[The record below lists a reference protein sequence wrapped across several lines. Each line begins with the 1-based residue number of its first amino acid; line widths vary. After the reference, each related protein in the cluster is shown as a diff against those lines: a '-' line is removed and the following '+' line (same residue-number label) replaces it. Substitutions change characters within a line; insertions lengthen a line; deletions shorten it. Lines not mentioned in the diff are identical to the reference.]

1 MIHQIG
7 WKLRAQIHKFSGE
20 LSRGL
25 CKARRRFV
33 EEMIYGIQARG
44 SVRLTEV
51 ARALEERISLKK
63 TEERLS
69 NHLAD
74 PLLLEVLGGEI
85 LSRGASRIND
95 DSLLILDPS
104 DLCKKYAKKMEYL
117 AEIHDGSEQ
126 KMGNGYWL
134 CEVVGCEVGSS
145 EITPLAQSLWSQKAP
160 DFVSENDE
168 ILNLIRRVYAATQRR
183 GIFVIDRGG
192 DRRELYKELVPG
204 GYRFLIRQR
213 GDRHLLY
220 KGHAIETMKLSQFC
234 ALPYAETIVKEEGGE
249 EKCYTLEFGFLPVRL
264 PEWPDVPLW
273 LVVVK
278 GFGKEPMLL
287 LTTERMRKARKVL
300 WWAVEAYLTRWRVEE
315 TIRFIKQSYDFED
328 LRVLTYERIKNMAM
342 LVFACS
348 YFAAVWLGTKA
359 KLRILAVH
367 ALKAAKRLF
376 GIPDFRYYAISDGIK
391 EILWRVGQG
400 TFLPRGLDPPPHP
413 QLALFDT

>member
-1 MIHQIG
+1 MIHQVG
-7 WKLRAQIHKFSGE
+7 RKLRAQIHRFSGE
-20 LSRGL
+20 LSCGL

-51 ARALEERISLKK
+51 ARSLEERIGLKK

-69 NHLAD
+69 NNLAD
-74 PLLLEVLGGEI
+74 PRILAALGDEI
-85 LSRGASRIND
+85 LSRGASRIEA

-104 DLCKKYAKKMEYL
+104 DLCKKYAQKMEYL
-117 AEIHDGSEQ
+117 AEVRDGSE
-126 KMGNGYWL
+126 KKIGNGYWL
-134 CEVVGCEVGSS
+134 CEVVGAEVGGS
-145 EITPLAQSLWSQKAP
+145 ELTPLTQSLWSQEAP

-168 ILNLIRRVYAATQRR
+168 LLTLIRRVWGATGKR
-183 GIFVIDRGG
+183 GIWVIDRGG

-220 KGHAIETMKLSQFC
+220 KGHAIETMKLAAFC
-234 ALPYAETIVKEEGGE
+234 PLPYAETIVKEEEGE
-249 EKCYTLEFGFLPVRL
+249 EKCYTLEFGSLPVRL
-264 PEWPDVPLW
+264 PEWPAVRLW

-287 LTTERMRKARKVL
+287 LTTEPMHRSRKVL
-300 WWAVEAYLTRWRVEE
+300 WWAVAAYLTRWKVEE
-315 TIRFIKQSYDFED
+315 TIRFIKQSYDLED
-328 LRVLTYERIKNMAM
+328 IRVLTYDRIQNLAM
-342 LVFACS
+342 LVFACF
-348 YFAAVWLGTKA
+348 YFAAVWLGARA
-359 KLRILAVH
+359 KLEIITTHV
-367 ALKAAKRLF
+367 LKAAKRLF

-391 EILWRVGQG
+391 EILWRVGKG
-400 TFLPRGLDPPPHP
+400 TFYPRGSNAPFHP

>member
-7 WKLRAQIHKFSGE
+7 RKLREQIHKFSGE
-20 LSRGL
+20 LSQGL

-33 EEMIYGIQARG
+33 EEMIYGLSARG

-51 ARALEERISLKK
+51 ARALDEPISIKK

-69 NHLAD
+69 NNLAD
-74 PLLLEVLGGEI
+74 PKILDVLGDKV
-85 LSRGASRIND
+85 LKSGAARIKGD
-95 DSLLILDPS
+95 TLLIVDPS
-104 DLCKKYAKKMEYL
+104 DLCKKYAKRMEYL
-117 AEIHDGSEQ
+117 AQVHDGSE
-126 KMGNGYWL
+126 KKIGNGYWL
-134 CEVVGCEVGSS
+134 CEVVGAEIGGN

-168 ILNLIRRVYAATQRR
+168 ILKLIRRVYKATARR

-192 DRRELYKELVPG
+192 DRRELYRELVPG

-220 KGHAIETMKLSQFC
+220 KGRPIETKKLAQIC
-234 ALPYAETIVKEEGGE
+234 NLPYAETIVKEKAGE
-249 EKCYTLEFGFLPVRL
+249 ERAYRIEFGYMPVRL
-264 PEWPDVPLW
+264 PEWPDKQLW

-287 LTTERMRKARKVL
+287 LTTEKMRRSRKVL
-300 WWAVEAYLTRWRVEE
+300 WLAVEAYLTRWKVEE

-328 LRVLTYERIKNMAM
+328 IRVLTYNRIKNMAM

-348 YFAAVWLGTKA
+348 YFAAVWLGTRA
-359 KLRILAVH
+359 RLEILANH

-391 EILWRVGQG
+391 EILWRAGRG
-400 TFLPRGLDPPPHP
+400 PLHPRCHDEPTETLLP
-413 QLALFDT
+413 LFDT

>member
-7 WKLRAQIHKFSGE
+7 RKLREQIHKFSGE

-51 ARALEERISLKK
+51 SRALDEPISLKK

-69 NHLAD
+69 NNLAD
-74 PLLLEVLGGEI
+74 PMIREVLGDEV
-85 LSRGASRIND
+85 LSRGSSRIKD

-117 AEIHDGSEQ
+117 AEVHDGSEE
-126 KMGNGYWL
+126 KIGNGYWL
-134 CEVVGCEVGSS
+134 CEVVGCDVGSS
-145 EITPLAQSLWSQKAP
+145 EITPLSQSLWSQKAP
-160 DFVSENDE
+160 GFVSENDE
-168 ILNLIRRVYAATQRR
+168 ILKLVRRVYAATQRR

-192 DRRELYKELVPG
+192 DRRELYKELVG
-204 GYRFLIRQR
+204 GGCRFLIRQR

-220 KGHAIETMKLSQFC
+220 KGRPIETIKLARFC
-234 ALPYAETIVKEEGGE
+234 SLPYAETVVKEKDGE
-249 EKCYTLEFGFLPVRL
+249 EKVYTLEFGYLPVRL

-287 LTTERMRKARKVL
+287 LTTERMRKARKIL
-300 WWAVEAYLTRWRVEE
+300 WWAVESYLTRWKVEE

-328 LRVLTYERIKNMAM
+328 IRVLTYDRIQNLAM

-348 YFAAVWLGTKA
+348 YFSAVWLGTKA
-359 KLRILAVH
+359 KLRILAAH
-367 ALKAAKRLF
+367 ALKSAKRLF
-376 GIPDFRYYAISDGIK
+376 GTPDFRYYAISDGIK
-391 EILWRVGQG
+391 EILWRAGQG
-400 TFLPRGLDPPPHP
+400 TLYPRGVDPLPHP
-413 QLALFDT
+413 QLDLFDT